1 MQPLYKDHPLGQFV
15 TILGRHWPIEHE
27 GPKPGDFEQFAN
39 KGLGM
44 DVPVVIQPWDD
55 LDDAMRRPS
64 YYGSEPPS
72 ANPITNAPV
81 NDAGG
86 GCIYFDGGVSGETVQ
101 ILARTMGVGPYLKK
115 YAVFFEGAGDTK
127 NERYLH
133 QIRIVGAYG
142 LSQSFRIPDEALD
155 EITEQQ
161 LTIVETIQK
170 FIELEREIWG
180 TGYSRALDGT
190 LGGDGDW
197 AREALAFGLLVENS
211 FQDIYR
217 VWSRPWLVTK

>member
-1 MQPLYKDHPLGQFV
+1 
-15 TILGRHWPIEHE
+15 
-27 GPKPGDFEQFAN
+27 
-39 KGLGM
+39 
-44 DVPVVIQPWDD
+44 
-55 LDDAMRRPS
+55 
-64 YYGSEPPS
+64 
-72 ANPITNAPV
+72 
-81 NDAGG
+81 
-86 GCIYFDGGVSGETVQ
+86 
-101 ILARTMGVGPYLKK
+101 
-115 YAVFFEGAGDTK
+115 
-127 NERYLH
+127 
-133 QIRIVGAYG
+133 VGAYG